1 MRHML
6 VLTSAVSVIALA
18 TPAFAQ
24 EAAPAAAA
32 ANDTAEI
39 VVTAQKR
46 TEKLQ
51 DISVAAAVLSNQA
64 VERAHVTD
72 LSDINRVVPSV
83 EIKGTFNGRV
93 PYGLRGISTNANEGA
108 IGLTSGVSIQVDGV
122 PVPADSFA
130 ANNISDVAQLE
141 VLKGPQATLGGR
153 TASAGVI
160 NFVTNGPTAEFHGR
174 ATGTLTEDGEY
185 RGEASISGPIA
196 QGVQFSL
203 SAFGAHTPYPV
214 TNLTRNEKSSA
225 ENWGVRGKL
234 KFELGENFDATVMG
248 HYALATSRGENFVP
262 VYFTPGATLF
272 PFIPSA
278 FDVHGVP
285 TAFGISQ
292 NVAFPGYTIGYGNTK
307 YASPVAMSSRYED
320 SDGSLLLNYHLG
332 DLTLSSLTSYFEEKQ
347 YQSQDVFESN
357 VYFFDVLTGGHAP
370 HFGNFQDANG
380 KVKQTTQEFK
390 IASNP
395 ANPIN
400 FIAGAFYSDTKV
412 DQTGSRVWVA
422 NAISKQNISTT
433 KNYSLYGRVT
443 AKLADQFSVVA
454 GLRYNRDKIR
464 WDVNQFFDP
473 AQGQFEGCLF
483 NGQASPPTGAFPC
496 RWVNNDSS
504 SAVVGDIALQY
515 RPNRDMMVYGSYTR
529 GYKPKAFNTVH
540 DFSSTQAAPSA
551 ADSAFAKA
559 TDQEHID
566 SFELGFKSS
575 LLDRHLTFNAAAFYT
590 KYNGYQAQLFDTSQ
604 VVGVLVL
611 ANAGARTAGF
621 EADLNYVKGYTR
633 ASISAAYIDAKFEN
647 FAGATCWP
655 GQTAA
660 QGCSGGVQDL
670 SGKSL
675 PASPKFKFN
684 ASMEQIVPFT
694 AFNVVLGGNVSAR
707 TSANLQP
714 DQNPQTAQ
722 SGFALLDLSVGIQ
735 SKDERSTVTLFVNNV
750 TDHFYLTNAEDF
762 FAGATG
768 TMTLG
773 GFTPG
778 NYVIGQPARD
788 SHRYFGGRVS
798 FKF

>member
-1 MRHML
+1 MRKL
-6 VLTSAVSVIALA
+6 FLLSSASVVAVLA
-18 TPAFAQ
+18 TPAFA
-24 EAAPAAAA
+24 EDAAPSV

-39 VVTAQKR
+39 IVTAQKR

-51 DISVAAAVLSNQA
+51 DIPVAAAVLSNKL
-64 VERAHVTD
+64 VEQAHVSD

-108 IGLTSGVSIQVDGV
+108 IGLTSGVNIQIDGV

-130 ANNISDVAQLE
+130 ANNVADVAQLE

-160 NFVTNGPTAEFHGR
+160 NFVTNGPTEDFRGHINGSI
-174 ATGTLTEDGEY
+174 TDDGEY
-185 RGEASISGPIA
+185 RGEAAISGPIA

-203 SAFGAHTPYPV
+203 TAFGGHTPYPV
-214 TNLTRNEKSSA
+214 KNLTRDEKSAA
-225 ENWGVRGKL
+225 ENWGLRGKL
-234 KFELGENFDATVMG
+234 KLELGDAFDATVMG
-248 HYALATSRGENFVP
+248 HYALATSRGENFTP
-262 VYFTPGATLF
+262 QYFTPGATLF

-278 FDVHGVP
+278 FDENGVP

-292 NVAFPGYTIGYGNTK
+292 ADAFPGYTIKFGNTK
-307 YASPVAMSSRYED
+307 YASPVEMRSRYED
-320 SDGSLLLNYHLG
+320 ADGSLQLNYHLG

-347 YQSQDVFESN
+347 YQSQDVFMSN

-370 HFGNFQDANG
+370 HFGNFQEASG

-395 ANPIN
+395 ANPVN
-400 FIAGAFYSDTKV
+400 FLAGAFYSDTKV
-412 DQTGSRVWVA
+412 NQLVARNWVA
-422 NAISKQNISTT
+422 NAQNKRNISTT
-433 KNYSLYGRVT
+433 ENVAIYARVT
-443 AKLADQFSVVA
+443 ARLADTVTAVG
-454 GLRYNRDKIR
+454 GLRYNHDKIG
-464 WDVNQFFDP
+464 WNVSQLFDP
-473 AQGQFEGCLF
+473 ANGVFQGCLF

-496 RWVNNDSS
+496 QWDLHDKSD
-504 SAVVGDIALQY
+504 AVVGDVALQF
-515 RPNRDMMVYGSYTR
+515 RPSPDTMVYASYTR

-540 DFSSTQAAPSA
+540 DFNSLQSAPAATDKP
-551 ADSAFAKA
+551 FTKA
-559 TDQEHID
+559 TDQEHIN

-611 ANAGARTAGF
+611 ANAGARTAGV
-621 EADLNYVKGYTR
+621 EADLNYVKGNTR
-633 ASISAAYIDAKFEN
+633 AMISAAYIDAKFEK

-660 QGCSGGVQDL
+660 QGCVGGVQDL
-670 SGKSL
+670 SGKPL
-675 PASPKFKFN
+675 PASPKFKISAN
-684 ASMEQIVPFT
+684 VAQTVPFD

-707 TSANLQP
+707 SGALLQGN
-714 DQNPQTAQ
+714 QNPETRQP
-722 SGFALLDLSVGIQ
+722 GFALVDLSVGIQ
-735 SKDERSTVTLFVNNV
+735 SKDERAEVTFFVNNL

-768 TMTLG
+768 TATLA

-788 SHRYFGGRVS
+788 SHRYFGARVS
-798 FKF
+798 YRF